1 MEVYFRISEFDC
13 SNSGSV
19 SFTVAPN
26 ETYESRSGEVL
37 VEYGELNFS
46 VPVNQSAGYDVTTP
60 CTVFLSTYFG
70 DAYDTYTHF
79 FMMADRDLGEGGNY
93 DHEGA
98 YYVIYLTRNIDEE
111 TATAAFTSGEYT
123 VDPDSSYEDWT
134 ISAKESYVIYN
145 NTQYSITEGT
155 LTVSGE
161 DYNESTFDLTVTLD
175 DGSVHHAEYNG
186 PQYGEDYSIDWI
198 TEDVDMTAT
207 RASANFIEGEGD
219 PDYGNTNINITLY
232 SALDEAGWVEVP
244 GYALILVG
252 NVEFDGTGNIV
263 PGTYPI
269 SFDDMIEDAFDAG
282 YCVSFMNSPFPS
294 GTNIRYFYVDNQQQ
308 MVGMI
313 REGEVVI
320 GRDGDNYSIEC
331 NFVTRRA

>member
-1 MEVYFRISEFDC
+1 MYFRISEFDC
-13 SNSGSV
+13 SKSGSV

-26 ETYESRSGEVL
+26 ETYESRSGEAL

-46 VPVNQSAGYDVTTP
+46 VPVNQSAGYDVNTS

-70 DAYDTYTHF
+70 DAYETYTHF
-79 FMMADRDLGEGGNY
+79 FMMADRELGEGGNY

-111 TATAAFTSGEYT
+111 TATAAFTSGDYT
-123 VDPDSSYEDWT
+123 VDPESGYDDWT

-145 NTQYSITEGT
+145 DAQFRITEGT

-161 DYNESTFDLTVTLD
+161 DYNESTFELTVTLD
-175 DGSVHHAEYNG
+175 DGSVHHAEYKG

-207 RASANFIEGEGD
+207 RASANFIEDEGD

-232 SALDEAGWVEVP
+232 SALTKPAG
-244 GYALILVG
+244 
-252 NVEFDGTGNIV
+252 
-263 PGTYPI
+263 
-269 SFDDMIEDAFDAG
+269 
-282 YCVSFMNSPFPS
+282 
-294 GTNIRYFYVDNQQQ
+294 
-308 MVGMI
+308 
-313 REGEVVI
+313 
-320 GRDGDNYSIEC
+320 
-331 NFVTRRA
+331 